1 MTWMTT
7 TSTSTCRPGA
17 AVASQLV
24 ELRRYREFLV
34 ARAELERQALRE
46 TTQDLQ
52 IASDR
57 MARIAIVGVSLARR
71 YWLPAT
77 ILLAGSLFKRA
88 QPVLRMARTGLAL
101 WQTVK
106 MLRAS
111 HR

>member
-1 MTWMTT
+1 MTWRMR
-7 TSTSTCRPGA
+7 TSTSTSRPGA
-17 AVASQLV
+17 AVVSRQA
-24 ELRRYREFLV
+24 ELRRHREFLV

-52 IASDR
+52 LASDR
-57 MARIAIVGVSLARR
+57 MARIAIVGISLARR

-88 QPVLRMARTGLAL
+88 QPVLRMARTGLAV

-111 HR
+111 RR